1 MGGTGEK
8 RDLRGSGDT
17 GRPAGWQG
25 GRVAGRQ
32 GGRQAG
38 PGLPRPPRASLRRT
52 NVTPGTRLCPSQGRA
67 LREVG
72 VGVGPQVTLRPTE
85 PRGEL
90 AATGSV
96 PCSARLLL
104 GVPPATLGPRTS
116 PVSASPR
123 PRDRARQPVCSVP
136 PDTWPRQGNRG
147 PGWSLRPPGA
157 APGSHPLLPA
167 PERPRPSRAAYPQ
180 ASQARGSQAP
190 GTSRPRPRAR
200 SLWADEVG
208 GCLRA
213 LLCRGAR
220 GQRAGRP
227 DLTPLLCSGP
237 RRGQPRH
244 CQGPGVER
252 QRAGRPEQG
261 LTFAVR
267 GVWRQADV
275 HGPLDRTIEAVG
287 VRARVTGG
295 GEGRRVGAVSPGG
308 DPGSRA
314 HADTRTWAQIHA
326 RNQRRGHAAR
336 HTEGHETTTD
346 RHADT

>member
-1 MGGTGEK
+1 MTQ
-8 RDLRGSGDT
+8 D
-17 GRPAGWQG
+17 GRQG
-25 GRVAGRQ
+25 GRAAGWQ

-67 LREVG
+67 LREAG
-72 VGVGPQVTLRPTE
+72 AGVGPQVTLRPTE

-123 PRDRARQPVCSVP
+123 PRDKARQPVCSVP

-200 SLWADEVG
+200 SLWADG
-208 GCLRA
+208 GGGPQSTAMSGSPGTAGRTARPDSPPVQRPPERPAPPLP
-213 LLCRGAR
+213 GAR
-220 GQRAGRP
+220 RGEAVCGTPRAGPHLRCP
-227 DLTPLLCSGP
+227 WGM
-237 RRGQPRH
+237 
-244 CQGPGVER
+244 
-252 QRAGRPEQG
+252 A
-261 LTFAVR
+261 
-267 GVWRQADV
+267 
-275 HGPLDRTIEAVG
+275 
-287 VRARVTGG
+287 TG
-295 GEGRRVGAVSPGG
+295 
-308 DPGSRA
+308 
-314 HADTRTWAQIHA
+314 
-326 RNQRRGHAAR
+326 
-336 HTEGHETTTD
+336 
-346 RHADT
+346 